1 MTQVSAS
8 DLQWYLTN
16 PGAVTGFSG
25 VGTPGNSLG
34 KYLSTTQVS
43 GTPLNNL
50 FLDITGAQNAASQVD
65 YQCIFLLN
73 ATATGNSAL
82 NTQVFMPSAS
92 DVAGGASFAYA
103 LDTHG
108 IVGKTQ
114 SPQQAIVIANS
125 TTAPGGIS
133 SWTGPSATI
142 AGGLTIGNIAPNNCI
157 AIWLRRTAANT
168 SAVNNDGG
176 ALQIIFDSNG

>member
-1 MTQVSAS
+1 MTQVSPS
-8 DLQWYLTN
+8 DFQWYLSN

-25 VGTPGNSLG
+25 TGTPGNSLG
-34 KYLSTTQVS
+34 KYMSTTQVS

-65 YQCIFLLN
+65 YQCVFLLN

-82 NTQVFMPSAS
+82 NVQVFMPSAS
-92 DVAGGASFAYA
+92 DVGGGASFAYA

-114 SPQQAIVIANS
+114 GTQQAIVIANS
-125 TTAPGGIS
+125 TTAPGGIA
-133 SWTGPSATI
+133 SWTGPSATV
-142 AGGLTIGNIAPNNCI
+142 AGGLAIGNIAPNNCI
-157 AIWLRRTAANT
+157 AIWLRRTASNT

-176 ALQIIFDSNG
+176 ALQVIFDSNG